1 MLGFSKLRGAVRG
14 LASAFAVAL
23 AVIATAVPAAAADL
37 GGTWERDSGQSRIK
51 FSACG
56 KAQCGSIV
64 WLSPKAAADGK
75 AKVGQQV
82 FFDMVP
88 NGADSWEG
96 KAFNPED
103 GKTYTGKMTLAGKTL
118 TTSGCVLGG
127 LICKS
132 ATWKRL
138 D

>member
-1 MLGFSKLRGAVRG
+1 MLGFSKLRGDVRG
-14 LASAFAVAL
+14 LAVAL
-23 AVIATAVPAAAADL
+23 AVIATAGPAAAADL
-37 GGTWERDSGQSRIK
+37 GGTWERDSGQSRIR

-64 WLSPKAAADGK
+64 WLSPKAEAK
-75 AKVGQQV
+75 AKVGQQI

-88 NGADSWEG
+88 SGADSWEG

-132 ATWKRL
+132 ATWKRI